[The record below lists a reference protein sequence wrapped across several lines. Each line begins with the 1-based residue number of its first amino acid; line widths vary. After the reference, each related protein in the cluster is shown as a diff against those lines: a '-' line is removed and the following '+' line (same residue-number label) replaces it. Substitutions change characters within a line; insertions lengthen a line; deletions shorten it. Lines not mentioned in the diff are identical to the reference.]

1 MVCPVII
8 IIIFIITARSI
19 GIIVGF
25 TSIAAGSIGA
35 IASMITHAVVIYYL
49 YRPNVKAFFGK

>member
-19 GIIVGF
+19 GIIVGIA
-25 TSIAAGSIGA
+25 SIAAGSIGA
-35 IASMITHAVVIYYL
+35 IASMIIHAVVIY
-49 YRPNVKAFFGK
+49 

>member
-19 GIIVGF
+19 GIIVGIA
-25 TSIAAGSIGA
+25 SIAAGSIGA
-35 IASMITHAVVIYYL
+35 IASMIIHAVVIYYL